1 MSGTLEFNLHYEL
14 LEQIGMGAFGQVFK
28 AVDTRTNEVCAV
40 KVVDLETAGDE
51 LDDVQQVRV
60 CAVQCDRSLCL
71 ESSRLAGVWYQE
83 IKVLSQCACEQLT
96 KYIGSFIVGTKLW

>member
-51 LDDVQQVRV
+51 LDDVQQVRMV
-60 CAVQCDRSLCL
+60 VNAIDRSCVMTD
-71 ESSRLAGVWYQE
+71 SS
-83 IKVLSQCACEQLT
+83 CARGRRSKCCRSARVSSSPST
-96 KYIGSFIVGTKLW
+96 

>member
-51 LDDVQQVRV
+51 LDDVQQVRTLSNAIGRSV
-60 CAVQCDRSLCL
+60 CWRV
-71 ESSRLAGVWYQE
+71 SRLAG
-83 IKVLSQCACEQLT
+83 CC
-96 KYIGSFIVGTKLW
+96 VG